1 MLLMPTNP
9 KTVLALSI
17 AEQIGIIIALSIM
30 GIIAIMSMK
39 LVLYHHL
46 HGPADNQG
54 TLHTYVCLVL
64 SVALVLLLF
73 LLSSP

>member
-39 LVLYHHL
+39 LVYIII
-46 HGPADNQG
+46 
-54 TLHTYVCLVL
+54 CM
-64 SVALVLLLF
+64 ALLIIKVHVMF
-73 LLSSP
+73 I